1 MLVHFIKAGIT
12 RIRDISFFQLYKGLV
27 LPKFFIVGMIHEN
40 YNSTKYIIDYYAA
53 LLNNNTRRVE
63 NCCLK
68 FCSLFSK
75 FLLCVENYIMVF
87 FSIYSKLTL
96 QIVNT
101 KFVQSRNIKQ
111 ILG

>member
-12 RIRDISFFQLYKGLV
+12 RIRDISFFKLYKGLV
-27 LPKFFIVGMIHEN
+27 LPKSFIVGMIHEN

-75 FLLCVENYIMVF
+75 FLLCVEN
-87 FSIYSKLTL
+87 
-96 QIVNT
+96 
-101 KFVQSRNIKQ
+101 
-111 ILG
+111 